1 MGGSSFKVNEPMN
14 KIKHK
19 VEVRLSH
26 SRTAVIHPPKRGE
39 FSTELSVTIKGGGE
53 KAFKSSYSSEE
64 WINGLTNK
72 DISAID
78 MAARR
83 FEGGFKEGH

>member
-1 MGGSSFKVNEPMN
+1 MGGLSFKLLEPMN

-19 VEVRLSH
+19 VEVKLSH
-26 SRTAVIHPPKRGE
+26 SRTAVIYPPKRGE

-64 WINGLTNK
+64 WIGGLSNK

-83 FEGGFKEGH
+83 FEGGFKEGN